1 MSAATRWRILV
12 VDDSATIRTILKA
25 AIELGAPKG
34 TVDVVEANSV
44 EEALASLDGGRTDLL
59 MLDRN
64 MPRVDGLAL
73 VKLLRDKGDEIPIV
87 MISAVADAA
96 QIAEAQRLG
105 VTDYITKP
113 FQMAELWKRVAVHL
127 HAR

>member
-1 MSAATRWRILV
+1 VSVRWRILV

-25 AIELGAPKG
+25 AVELGAPR
-34 TVDVVEANSV
+34 DSVEVREATSV
-44 EEALASLDGGRTDLL
+44 EEALVCLADVRIDLL

-73 VKLLRDKGDEIPIV
+73 VKQLRDKGSELPIV

-96 QIAEAQRLG
+96 QIAEATRLG
-105 VTDYITKP
+105 VSDYITKP
-113 FQMAELWKRVAVHL
+113 FQMAELWKRVSVHL
-127 HAR
+127 RG

>member
-1 MSAATRWRILV
+1 MTFVRRRILV

-34 TVDVVEANSV
+34 TVDVVEATSV
-44 EEALASLDGGRTDLL
+44 EEALACMADARVDLL

-73 VKLLRDKGDEIPIV
+73 VKLLRDKGSELPIV
-87 MISAVADAA
+87 MISAVADAG
-96 QIAEAQRLG
+96 QIAEATRLG

-113 FQMAELWKRVAVHL
+113 FQMAELWARVSVHL
-127 HAR
+127 RD